1 MITVNAVAVGKV
13 GGSEAVLPAVA
24 KGTGMPAA
32 SGTPGCP

>member
-13 GGSEAVLPAVA
+13 SGFEAVLRAVA
-24 KGTGMPAA
+24 EGTGMPAA